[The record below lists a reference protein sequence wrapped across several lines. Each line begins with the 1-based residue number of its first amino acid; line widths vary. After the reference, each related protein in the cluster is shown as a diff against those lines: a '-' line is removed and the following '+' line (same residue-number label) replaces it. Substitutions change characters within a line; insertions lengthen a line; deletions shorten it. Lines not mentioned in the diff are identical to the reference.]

1 MAQSKTAKQILDAA
15 EALFAEQGFIETTM
29 RQITYNANVNLA
41 AINYHFGS
49 KQGLIQSV
57 AEQFLRPFSNYI
69 DQSLIERANISDKSS
84 VKMEELLELLMRA
97 LLRVDQENTHS
108 LLMFTR
114 LLELAYMKNQG
125 ELREFIIGRYGSK
138 LKPFISLIREQS
150 ALMEEDEFF
159 WRLHFVMGSVIFTLS
174 NFTMLSE
181 IEKRK
186 FNTEAEIE
194 RILHRMVPVLS
205 AGMQARGDKLYFSP
219 I

>member
-1 MAQSKTAKQILDAA
+1 MAQSRTAKQILDAA
-15 EALFAEQGFIETTM
+15 EALFADQGFVETTM
-29 RQITYNANVNLA
+29 RQITREADVNLA

-57 AEQFLRPFSNYI
+57 AEQFLRPFTDYI
-69 DQSLIERANISDKSS
+69 DQALIQRKAVLDNTSIE
-84 VKMEELLELLMRA
+84 MEELLELLMRA
-97 LLRVDQENTHS
+97 LLHVDQENTHA

-114 LLELAYMKNQG
+114 LLELAYMKNQ
-125 ELREFIIGRYGSK
+125 EDLREFIAGRYGAK
-138 LKPFISLIREQS
+138 LKPFIQQLREQS

-181 IEKRK
+181 IEKNK
-186 FNTEAEIE
+186 YQSEAEIE

-205 AGMQARGDKLYFSP
+205 AGMQARGDKIYFSRL
-219 I
+219 

>member
-29 RQITYNANVNLA
+29 RQITREADVNLA

-57 AEQFLRPFSNYI
+57 AGHFLRPFTDYI
-69 DQSLIERANISDKSS
+69 EQSILEHRAVENSRPLKI
-84 VKMEELLELLMRA
+84 EELLELLMRA
-97 LLRVDQENTHS
+97 LLHVDQENTYA

-114 LLELAYMKNQG
+114 LLELSYMKNQE
-125 ELREFIIGRYGSK
+125 ELRQFISGRYGAK
-138 LKPFISLIREQS
+138 LRPYIQLVRSQS
-150 ALMEEDEFF
+150 AMMEDDEFF

-174 NFTMLSE
+174 NYTQLAVIEKSKYQSATE
-181 IEKRK
+181 IEK
-186 FNTEAEIE
+186 
-194 RILHRMVPVLS
+194 ILHRLVPVLS
-205 AGMQARGDKLYFSP
+205 AGMNARGDKLYFSR